1 MAGSKH
7 SSNSMHLDYFS
18 NNMSIVLE
26 TLIYCFFVEYIQ
38 HVSPKMKTLPFL
50 LTFIFACQFNNIL
63 LTCISWK

>member
-26 TLIYCFFVEYIQ
+26 TLIYCFFLLNIF
-38 HVSPKMKTLPFL
+38 SMFPPK
-50 LTFIFACQFNNIL
+50 
-63 LTCISWK
+63 